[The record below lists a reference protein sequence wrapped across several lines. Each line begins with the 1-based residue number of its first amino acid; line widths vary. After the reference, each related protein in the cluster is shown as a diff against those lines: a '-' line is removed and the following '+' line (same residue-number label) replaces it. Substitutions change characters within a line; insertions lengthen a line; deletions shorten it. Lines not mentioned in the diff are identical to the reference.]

1 MLCAHQ
7 WNFAVYLL
15 SRPRLRSTN
24 PLLFVFFR
32 RDAAG
37 IRKDEIN
44 VCQRTWPADGK
55 QRPSR
60 ATELFGTA
68 VYKDET
74 IWTTFQVFGVL
85 RRICCIIFERKI
97 GGLNFDYIITEKM
110 TKFICLFLSVVLME
124 ANCASSVNSY
134 LNPYRFNSYYPWP
147 QWNYPS
153 YFYNQP
159 SARTPRTH
167 YIKS

>member
-1 MLCAHQ
+1 MLCEHQ
-7 WNFAVYLL
+7 WNFSVYLL

-24 PLLFVFFR
+24 PLLFCFVSAWCSRYKERRNKCVPAYVTRWWESNDLPALRNSSELRYIKTRQFGRPFR
-32 RDAAG
+32 SSAFSEESAA
-37 IRKDEIN
+37 
-44 VCQRTWPADGK
+44 
-55 QRPSR
+55 SF
-60 ATELFGTA
+60 L
-68 VYKDET
+68 
-74 IWTTFQVFGVL
+74 
-85 RRICCIIFERKI
+85 RKI
-97 GGLNFDYIITEKM
+97 RRLNFNYIITEKM

-147 QWNYPS
+147 QWNYPF